1 MAVRQRDKRETVGQT
16 IRKKLFMSM
25 VPAAVGAVGGYYY
38 GVSELDPAL
47 STSST
52 LPAMYGCMGA
62 IVGVLGVRIFALF
75 KEMISDFFD
84 KPS

>member
-1 MAVRQRDKRETVGQT
+1 MPRRERQRETVGQT
-16 IRKKLFMSM
+16 IRKKMFASL
-25 VPAAVGAVGGYYY
+25 VPAAIGAIGGYYY
-38 GVSELDPAL
+38 GLKTLDPAL

-75 KEMISDFFD
+75 RSMFADFFGK
-84 KPS
+84 KP